1 MEELFMKRRQ
11 FGLAILGGS
20 LLGLSGLSEMLSAN
34 PVSVEASLFTHH
46 HSAIALG
53 KHYLTLYPEE
63 ANYEWLT
70 TQTLHR
76 LPANTEP
83 HAIKKALKIQR
94 QKDFYDGN
102 TVMVE
107 GWVLS
112 RTEVRLCALLALA

>member
-1 MEELFMKRRQ
+1 MKRRQ
-11 FGLAILGGS
+11 FSLAIFGGS
-20 LLGLSGLSEMLSAN
+20 LLGLTGLSNRLAAN
-34 PVSVEASLFTHH
+34 PISIVASLFTHH

-53 KHYLTLYPEE
+53 KHYLALFPEE

-70 TQTLHR
+70 TQTLRR
-76 LPANTEP
+76 LPANTESQ
-83 HAIKKALKIQR
+83 ALKKALKRQS

-112 RTEVRLCALLALA
+112 RTEVRLCALLALT